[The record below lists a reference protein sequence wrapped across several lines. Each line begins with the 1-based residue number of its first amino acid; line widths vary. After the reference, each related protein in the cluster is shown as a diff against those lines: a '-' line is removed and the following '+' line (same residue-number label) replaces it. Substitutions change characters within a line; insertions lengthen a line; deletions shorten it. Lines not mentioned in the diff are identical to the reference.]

1 MPSCGCFAVATA
13 SSAATVATP
22 CRISSARSRSRR
34 SNAGAYSA
42 SGIARLCAG
51 DRIRRTTR
59 LRAGAPA
66 RSVAAE
72 RSGSIWPASG
82 IEQGGRRCGC
92 CLSVSR
98 CWVRWRARR
107 RRPRPRLAITSRRC
121 GISVSARPRC
131 ARSAGR
137 KLRSEFKGAVKLE
150 PSLEMA
156 HYGLG
161 QVYMATKRY
170 PAAVAAYLACRDA
183 WAANISARASNDLSA
198 QRQIDDQIQ
207 ALEDERTLLASG
219 RVTAM
224 LSGWPCRPRS
234 PYRGSAGAALSRR
247 PGRAPDADLDLGGA
261 RQRLLQN
268 GRRWPTPSANIAWRL
283 KVDPRLG
290 EAHNNLAV
298 ICMMTGRYAEAQ
310 LEVAAAEKSGV
321 RVNPQFKEDLKR
333 SQTAR

>member
-1 MPSCGCFAVATA
+1 MSIGLLFALLGSMAGVPAAAQA
-13 SSAATVATP
+13 SPRDHVEAM
-22 CRISSARSRSRR
+22 RHL
-34 SNAGAYSA
+34 
-42 SGIARLCAG
+42 RLG
-51 DRIRRTTR
+51 Q
-59 LRAGAPA
+59 
-66 RSVAAE
+66 AE
-72 RSGSIWPASG
+72 MR
-82 IEQGGRRCGC
+82 EE
-92 CLSVSR
+92 
-98 CWVRWRARR
+98 RWAK
-107 RRPRPRLAITSRRC
+107 AE
-121 GISVSARPRC
+121 V
-131 ARSAGR
+131 
-137 KLRSEFKGAVKLE
+137 EFKGAVKLE

-198 QRQIDDQIQ
+198 QRQLDDQIQ

-224 LSGWPCRPRS
+224 LS
-234 PYRGSAGAALSRR
+234 AG
-247 PGRAPDADLDLGGA
+247 PADLDRRIADLRARRFHDDQGVPQTPTWISVALGGA
-261 RQRLLQN
+261 YFRTGALADAEREY
-268 GRRWPTPSANIAWRL
+268 RMAL
-283 KVDPRLG
+283 KVDSRLG